1 MSKTIAIFVA
11 AAVSAVAASPYT
23 VASAAPAGGAFAIKN
38 AAPITVEN
46 ARWGGGW
53 HGGGWH
59 GGGWRGGGW
68 RGGGWG
74 WGVGGGL
81 VAGAIIGGAL
91 AAPYYGGYYGGGP
104 YVVDDGY
111 YGDSGYYAE
120 PGGGGGSGIL
130 HATIPELQS
139 KYRTVYGQRWPSPS
153 VSVGKPDANKKPRHD
168 AGVFFSVP
176 YDCHSQNLRRI
187 CTAGNHGRS
196 NVVPVWAR
204 DRLNGRRASSGSLR
218 RVRKSD
224 RACAKWEGRVGWR
237 GPWNS
242 HWSTAPEASGS
253 AR

>member
-11 AAVSAVAASPYT
+11 AAVSAVAALPYT

-38 AAPITVEN
+38 AAPIAVEN
-46 ARWGGGW
+46 ARW
-53 HGGGWH
+53 GGGWH

-120 PGGGGGSGIL
+120 PGGGGG
-130 HATIPELQS
+130 AVE
-139 KYRTVYGQRWPSPS
+139 YCMQRFRSYNPNT
-153 VSVGKPDANKKPRHD
+153 GT
-168 AGVFFSVP
+168 
-176 YDCHSQNLRRI
+176 YM
-187 CTAGNHGRS
+187 GN
-196 NVVPVWAR
+196 
-204 DRLNGRRASSGSLR
+204 DGRRHP
-218 RVRKSD
+218 
-224 RACAKWEGRVGWR
+224 C
-237 GPWNS
+237 P
-242 HWSTAPEASGS
+242 
-253 AR
+253 

>member
-46 ARWGGGW
+46 ARWVGGW
-53 HGGGWH
+53 R

-104 YVVDDGY
+104 YVWTTGIMAIPATTPNRAVAAAEWNTACN
-111 YGDSGYYAE
+111 DSG
-120 PGGGGGSGIL
+120 
-130 HATIPELQS
+130 ATIQIPE
-139 KYRTVYGQRWPSPS
+139 
-153 VSVGKPDANKKPRHD
+153 
-168 AGVFFSVP
+168 
-176 YDCHSQNLRRI
+176 CI
-187 CTAGNHGRS
+187 
-196 NVVPVWAR
+196 WATM
-204 DRLNGRRASSGSLR
+204 AVAI
-218 RVRKSD
+218 RVRRK
-224 RACAKWEGRVGWR
+224 A
-237 GPWNS
+237 
-242 HWSTAPEASGS
+242 GS
-253 AR
+253 KQKTPA